1 MWCSLIL
8 NSSRLARLFDRGHVP
23 AGSHLLGDKA
33 GESDLVV
40 LRHEITPNWPD
51 GSTEVKGITL
61 VEYGNPNGYSAMART
76 VGLPAAMCTKMVLG
90 GEIQTRGCVLPLK
103 RDIYQ
108 TVLARLR
115 QEGIQANTASTF
127 V

>member
-1 MWCSLIL
+1 MY
-8 NSSRLARLFDRGHVP
+8 SRQMHFSTHGYHQ
-23 AGSHLLGDKA
+23 A

-40 LRHEITPNWPD
+40 LRHEITANWPD

-115 QEGIQANTASTF
+115 QEGIQANTTSTF